1 MRSRPTHLWL
11 FSSGLLCIRGVDEI
25 AGLSHVKDGKAG
37 RSESRKFSSVPGAEY
52 GLGLHQYLHKQSYV
66 PVYCAA
72 KVITPKPLTRSFLT
86 CRYFSA
92 GNSSPGRSCRA
103 AAVRFF
109 HLGCG
114 NVAFGSWHCPQ
125 GAFAVSS
132 PGCGDYDRLGLG
144 EFPTFAGCSDFR

>member
-1 MRSRPTHLWL
+1 MLSSMRSRPTHLWL

-25 AGLSHVKDGKAG
+25 AGLSLVKDGKAG

-92 GNSSPGRSCRA
+92 GNSSPGEVMSGRGCQVFPSW
-103 AAVRFF
+103 VRERCFWE
-109 HLGCG
+109 L
-114 NVAFGSWHCPQ
+114 ALP
-125 GAFAVSS
+125 
-132 PGCGDYDRLGLG
+132 PGGLCCVFPRLWGL
-144 EFPTFAGCSDFR
+144 R